1 MRAKLLLTL
10 LLGGLLMAATA
21 EAKQPR
27 CPLPLD
33 ECLLRFELMK
43 VRPWLGVEIDRD
55 SATGTS
61 TIVTVRPGGP
71 ADRAGV
77 QPGDVLERI
86 DGHAPQEWF
95 ATRAGWKSDG
105 STPVAVVRNGR
116 PRTLSVP
123 VERISEE
130 LLARAVGQHMLEGH
144 LAYMPGAHEENDTQ
158 AR

>member
-1 MRAKLLLTL
+1 MRAKLLLSL
-10 LLGGLLMAATA
+10 LLGGMLLAATA

-55 SATGTS
+55 SATGIS

-77 QPGDVLERI
+77 RAGDVLERI
-86 DGHAPQEWF
+86 DGHPPKEWF

-116 PRTLSVP
+116 SQILAVP
-123 VERISEE
+123 VERISDE
-130 LLARAVGQHMLEGH
+130 LLARAVGEHMLEGH
-144 LAYMPGAHEENDTQ
+144 LAWMHGEHEEHGPQ
-158 AR
+158 PH